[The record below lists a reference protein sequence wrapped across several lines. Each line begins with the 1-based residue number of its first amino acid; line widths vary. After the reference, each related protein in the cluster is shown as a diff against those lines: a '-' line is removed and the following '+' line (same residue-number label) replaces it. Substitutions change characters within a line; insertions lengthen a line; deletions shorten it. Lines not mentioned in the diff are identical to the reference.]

1 MTMETTLVELNIS
14 TKTIIVNIVE
24 TNLDPGKVPMAGGK
38 EKMENGHMVRL
49 EAEAFTIMGEI
60 INTDTTETIIDTV
73 TSIITVE
80 AMVAIQTTT
89 EATLRPTAARASIP
103 KNGGSSSRRTSSTV

>member
-73 TSIITVE
+73 ISMVE
-80 AMVAIQTTT
+80 ATVAIQTTT